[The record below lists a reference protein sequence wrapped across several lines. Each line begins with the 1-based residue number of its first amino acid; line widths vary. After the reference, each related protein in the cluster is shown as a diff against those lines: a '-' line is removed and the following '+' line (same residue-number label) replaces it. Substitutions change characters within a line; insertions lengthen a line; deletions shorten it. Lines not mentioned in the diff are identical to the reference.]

1 MYKNIKI
8 LDKEKLKALK
18 FDDVNTSEIA
28 KNIGLIPLGFS
39 EVWYASHDCPV
50 IISSGENAEFLAFT
64 GITPEISIFNKS
76 DIYIPAFIR
85 AYPFLNVEV
94 KDDKEQLNSVIAFDN
109 NSDFVSEDKEFDIF
123 DEDKNLTKE
132 ALAKVE
138 LVRELNRQRDISKK
152 IIAELKSNDLLIKK
166 DLRININSEEKTI
179 LSEFYIIDIQKF
191 VQLDDE
197 TVASWARKGWMGI
210 LDAHLK
216 SIVNFEKILRLN
228 FK

>member
-1 MYKNIKI
+1 MEIKSTNSPTSLKVKTAEIVCGPLEKVALIRLLSNTCQLI
-8 LDKEKLKALK
+8 L
-18 FDDVNTSEIA
+18 
-28 KNIGLIPLGFS
+28 
-39 EVWYASHDCPV
+39 
-50 IISSGENAEFLAFT
+50 SS
-64 GITPEISIFNKS
+64 IKEISIFNKS

-109 NSDFVSEDKEFDIF
+109 NSDFVSEDKEFNIF

-166 DLRININSEEKTI
+166 ELKININSEEKTI
-179 LSEFYIIDIQKF
+179 LSEFYIIDIHKL

-216 SIVNFEKILRLN
+216 SIPNFEKILRLN

>member
-1 MYKNIKI
+1 MIFNWKNFKVLTDFVYLNSKIADFHKKNKKKNHSKNKLKMRIAQNVKKMIKI
-8 LDKEKLKALK
+8 I
-18 FDDVNTSEIA
+18 V
-28 KNIGLIPLGFS
+28 
-39 EVWYASHDCPV
+39 
-50 IISSGENAEFLAFT
+50 
-64 GITPEISIFNKS
+64 
-76 DIYIPAFIR
+76 
-85 AYPFLNVEV
+85 
-94 KDDKEQLNSVIAFDN
+94 
-109 NSDFVSEDKEFDIF
+109 IF

-166 DLRININSEEKTI
+166 ELKININNEEKTI

-228 FK
+228 SK